1 MAETGGFLFRVP
13 AISSARAMMSVV
25 RTTRSSSLL
34 LSWRGVVSALA
45 VAPVDFAFGVL
56 VAAWALEL
64 VCVALVVAGS
74 WRLVG
79 TQE

>member
-25 RTTRSSSLL
+25 RMIRS
-34 LSWRGVVSALA
+34 VA

-74 WRLVG
+74 
-79 TQE
+79 